1 MRRKAG
7 NSKNMRREAG
17 NSKKIGEEK
26 LEIAKNRRR

>member
-7 NSKNMRREAG
+7 NSKNRRREAG